1 MFNTIDEVYNYLYNQ
16 KKTAPRENL
25 DRISRCAGLLNIKTP
40 YKKIHVAGTN
50 GKGSTCQYIKN
61 MLSLKNLHVGMFV
74 SPFVISFNER
84 IQINDRYIS
93 DSEIMHYMN
102 ILYDFNKKY
111 EEEYNDHLPFFE
123 LTLLMALMW
132 FSDRNI
138 DIAII
143 ECGLGGLLDSTNFL
157 DYDLALI
164 TNIGFDHMQQLGN
177 TLESIANHKLGIA
190 KPNMTCITTVDDSLK
205 NYFKEYAKN
214 NNVNMIFVNDV
225 KNINVSDKTYFE
237 YKNEKYA
244 SSLLG
249 EYQAF
254 NASLAIEAIKYFDK
268 DYPKTLIDFALENI
282 KWPGRME
289 VLNQSPL
296 ILLDGAHNIH
306 AINAI
311 TNTIANLKGN
321 RKVKTVFSALQDKE
335 YPKMI
340 KKLEEIT
347 DYFYFTKI
355 IDLRQIEDIHFEEYT
370 NKEYEINNDF
380 KNCLDTAISKL
391 DKNDILLITGSL
403 HFVSQIREYYFK
415 K

>member
-1 MFNTIDEVYNYLYNQ
+1 
-16 KKTAPRENL
+16 
-25 DRISRCAGLLNIKTP
+25 
-40 YKKIHVAGTN
+40 
-50 GKGSTCQYIKN
+50 
-61 MLSLKNLHVGMFV
+61 
-74 SPFVISFNER
+74 
-84 IQINDRYIS
+84 
-93 DSEIMHYMN
+93 
-102 ILYDFNKKY
+102 
-111 EEEYNDHLPFFE
+111 
-123 LTLLMALMW
+123 MA
-132 FSDRNI
+132 
-138 DIAII
+138 
-143 ECGLGGLLDSTNFL
+143 
-157 DYDLALI
+157 
-164 TNIGFDHMQQLGN
+164 QLGN

-205 NYFKEYAKN
+205 DYFKEYAKN

-244 SSLLG
+244 SHLLG

-289 VLNQSPL
+289 VLNTSPL

-311 TNTIANLKGN
+311 TNTISNLKKN
-321 RKVKTVFSALQDKE
+321 RKVKTIFSALQDKE

-355 IDLRQIEDIHFEEYT
+355 IDLRQIEDIHFEDYT
-370 NKEYEINNDF
+370 YKEYEINNDF